1 MLLAVSSGAHVTLVR
16 LVAVVLLTAPLL
28 MRRAGEAAEHAALL
42 PVPPVCLPS
51 WWSHCR
57 GWVPSCWSPQS
68 SLV

>member
-42 PVPPVCLPS
+42 PVPPMCLSS
-51 WWSHCR
+51 WWSHCHS
-57 GWVPSCWSPQS
+57 WVPSCWSPQS
-68 SLV
+68 SSV